1 MFYKLLSVVSLFSML
16 FESMAFSVPFKNVL
30 ILDHL
35 NINHEQHRHD
45 QLKAFYFS
53 FLQCAIDPHKKEN
66 LEKSRKTLWANIG
79 AQQFHLPE
87 GKPDAQILKGQITLG
102 YPDIRKLLESYE
114 RDKDTQ
120 NILNDSKFNI
130 VLLNEE
136 TLEVSDP
143 WGNKFMI
150 VNTDR
155 DKDDRGTQA
164 GNSLG
169 IEMSDLLIQVP
180 INSNMSGI
188 ARFYEQILDTPILEC
203 NDDTVIVSMGPYQ
216 TLTFAKSDNPNDGI
230 NMHVDLR
237 DEPENNPEGKPY
249 FLSNYGPHISIYV
262 ADIRGTYKRADALG
276 SVYVNP
282 RFSRKAYDENEVVSD
297 CMFRCLD
304 IIDPL
309 DVESGPIIRLEH
321 EVRSVVKA
329 DGSLYKSCPFV
340 VVPKGCIV

>member
-1 MFYKLLSVVSLFSML
+1 MLKLLNLVILFHFL
-16 FESMAFSVPFKNVL
+16 FETSALSTPFKNVL

-53 FLQCAIDPHKKEN
+53 FLQCAVDPRKIDN
-66 LEKSRKTLWANIG
+66 LEKGRKTLWANIG

-87 GKPDAQILKGQITLG
+87 GKPDAQVLKGHITLG
-102 YPDIRKLLESYE
+102 YPNVQKLVESYN
-114 RDKDTQ
+114 RDEEIQ
-120 NILNDSKFNI
+120 NVLKDSKFNL
-130 VLLNEE
+130 VQVNEE
-136 TLEVSDP
+136 KLELSDP

-150 VNTDR
+150 VKTDR
-155 DKDDRGTQA
+155 NKDDRGTQA
-164 GNSLG
+164 GDSMG

-180 INSNMSGI
+180 INANMNGI
-188 ARFYEQILDTPILEC
+188 ARFYEQILDTPIIQC
-203 NDDTVIVSMGPYQ
+203 NYDMVIVSMGPYQ
-216 TLTFAKSDNPNDGI
+216 TLTFAKSQDKNDGV

-237 DEPENNPEGKPY
+237 DEPENNPEGKTY

-262 ADIRGTYKRADALG
+262 ADIRGTYRRADALG

-282 RFSRKAYDENEVVSD
+282 RFGRKAYDENEVVHD

-304 IIDPL
+304 IIDPN
-309 DVESGPIIRLEH
+309 DAEAGPIIRLEH

-340 VVPKGCIV
+340 TVPKECVL